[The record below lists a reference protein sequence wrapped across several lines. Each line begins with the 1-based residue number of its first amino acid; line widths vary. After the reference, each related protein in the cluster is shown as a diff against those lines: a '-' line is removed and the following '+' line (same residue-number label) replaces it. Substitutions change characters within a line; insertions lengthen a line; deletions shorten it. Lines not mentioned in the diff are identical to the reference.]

1 MKRRASR
8 SQQSDTGAGKKEA
21 GKESPG
27 GIKGGG
33 GRQGRINTNR
43 KKNNWWNKQYLNI
56 KKFRWSQLLSRR
68 KTSLAWRCKEF

>member
-43 KKNNWWNKQYLNI
+43 KKNNWWNKQYLN
-56 KKFRWSQLLSRR
+56 
-68 KTSLAWRCKEF
+68 